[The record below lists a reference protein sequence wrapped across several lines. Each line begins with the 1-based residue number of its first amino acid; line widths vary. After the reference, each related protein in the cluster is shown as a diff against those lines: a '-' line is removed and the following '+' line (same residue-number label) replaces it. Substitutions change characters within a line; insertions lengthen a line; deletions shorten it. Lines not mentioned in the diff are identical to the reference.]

1 MWSKTN
7 VSISILLAVVLW
19 RRGITSPLE
28 HVQYVVATLRKQ
40 RPRPTFHGRI
50 HGYSP
55 PEPTAWA
62 GGYDMAGERGPRKVP
77 VELPESGATV
87 YANAK
92 VKRALEELSADMT
105 MYHGVRF
112 AEVAEAIYEQ
122 GRVDGR
128 REVFEV
134 VDEARA
140 RPELKSRN
148 PGRPTKFTTKK
159 AAAKKRT

>member
-1 MWSKTN
+1 
-7 VSISILLAVVLW
+7 
-19 RRGITSPLE
+19 
-28 HVQYVVATLRKQ
+28 
-40 RPRPTFHGRI
+40 
-50 HGYSP
+50 
-55 PEPTAWA
+55 
-62 GGYDMAGERGPRKVP
+62 VP
-77 VELPESGATV
+77 VELPDSGAKV

-92 VKRALEELSADMT
+92 VKRALEELSEDMT
-105 MYHGVRF
+105 LYHGVRF

-148 PGRPTKFTTKK
+148 PGRPAKPTKK
-159 AAAKKRT
+159 AAAKKKT